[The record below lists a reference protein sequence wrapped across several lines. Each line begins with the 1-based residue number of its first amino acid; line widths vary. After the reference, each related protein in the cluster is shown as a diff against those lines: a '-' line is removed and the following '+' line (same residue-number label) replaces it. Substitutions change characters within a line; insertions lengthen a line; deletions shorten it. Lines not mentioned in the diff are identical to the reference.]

1 MGGRG
6 SAGGVAAV
14 SAPKKAGGIESLLEN
29 MKSLDNYGSEKLQ
42 KEDLSKKLPTYGDKV
57 QSSYID
63 YVKKQTGIDL
73 TPVRDTYFDNRKGF
87 NIDTSKLKY
96 CIALSM
102 TTSLH
107 GTGIDLMS
115 ISRCYQSLRRCV
127 RRTSPHI
134 RTCRLRC
141 RYITITANIG
151 LLPIGNCMG

>member
-57 QSSYID
+57 QISYID

-73 TPVRDTYFDNRKGF
+73 TPVRVTYFDNRKGF
-87 NIDTSKLKY
+87 NIDTSKLSPS
-96 CIALSM
+96 ALS
-102 TTSLH
+102 TIKRLAKTYP
-107 GTGIDLMS
+107 GG
-115 ISRCYQSLRRCV
+115 YEV
-127 RRTSPHI
+127 RFSANGAT
-134 RTCRLRC
+134 RL
-141 RYITITANIG
+141 YIAVERKKKK
-151 LLPIGNCMG
+151 